1 MRAVVTETAVT
12 QTRATD
18 GAVKI
23 IRITPEAPFS
33 WKAGQYAMIG
43 FGTFPPKPYSIA
55 CAPGSAALEFHVK
68 DFGGGG
74 AGAYAAHVLKPGDS
88 VTIEGPCGAC
98 IYDAGKTGRRPL
110 LLIAG
115 GLGIT
120 PLRAIAQQAAA
131 ERDGGPVTLY
141 WGAGA
146 EEDLYL
152 RDEFH
157 ALAARNPRFFFEP
170 CIGAVPVGRRAAA
183 SYDGLAQAVVFV
195 AGSPAMIADTVAAL
209 LAQGAARERI
219 HYDRHPEAAA
229 GNEGRKDG

>member
-1 MRAVVTETAVT
+1 MRAVVTETVVT
-12 QTRATD
+12 QARAAP
-18 GAVKI
+18 GGVKI
-23 IRITPEAPFS
+23 VRIRPEAPFS

-43 FGTFPPKPYSIA
+43 FGPFPPKPYSIA
-55 CAPGSAALEFHVK
+55 CAPGSGALEVHVK

-74 AGAYAAHVLKPGDS
+74 AGAYAARVLKPGES
-88 VTIEGPCGAC
+88 VTLEGPCGTC
-98 IYDAGKTGRRPL
+98 IYDAEKTGGRPL

-131 ERDGGPVTLY
+131 ERAGGPVTLY
-141 WGAGA
+141 WGAGE

-152 RDEFH
+152 RDEFD
-157 ALAARNPRFFFEP
+157 ALAARNPRFFFVP
-170 CIGAVPVGRRAAA
+170 CGGGPPVGRRAAA
-183 SYDGLAQAVVFV
+183 SYDGLGEAAVFV

-209 LAQGAARERI
+209 LARGAARERI

-229 GNEGRKDG
+229 GNEGRTDG